1 MKVLGIASL
10 SASVLLALAPEASVA
25 APAKPVAGEHRLS
38 ADEIRALAKRE
49 VLWCDDYKAAND
61 DCEAITLV
69 RLAPDG
75 RLAETTT
82 LLISDGPHLQA
93 FLGEFDDVKGDRVCS
108 KVAVASMPMSFVM
121 EGKPVSADA
130 AMGLRAIMAQSLA
143 DLEGKT
149 VCQSFYRGS
158 EPDRLREEV
167 TVDGKRRED
176 LETTYLLR
184 ENDGP
189 GFGLRSQ
196 VGKEEKKGSAI

>member
-10 SASVLLALAPEASVA
+10 TASLLLALTPEASVA
-25 APAKPVAGEHRLS
+25 AAAKPAPGEHRLN
-38 ADEIRALAKRE
+38 AEEIRALAKRE

-61 DCEAITLV
+61 DCEAITLI

-82 LLISDGPHLQA
+82 LLISDGPRLQA

-121 EGKPVSADA
+121 EGKPVSDDA
-130 AMGLRAIMAQSLA
+130 AMGLRAVLAQSLA
-143 DLEGKT
+143 DLDGKT
-149 VCQSFYRGS
+149 VCQSFYRGAD
-158 EPDRLREEV
+158 PDKLREEV

-184 ENDGP
+184 PNDGA

-196 VGKEEKKGSAI
+196 VGKDEKKGSAI